1 MERLP
6 DHVKGLLITGAGVLL
21 LTPDT
26 LLVRLI
32 AIDPWTMIFWRGAL
46 VMLGLAATLA
56 WADGRRALGR
66 LRTDAGSTLV
76 VALIFTVSSVLFI
89 LALDMTSV
97 ANTLIIIAASPL
109 FAAIFGR
116 IFLGEAVPARTW
128 GAIGATLGGIGVV
141 VSGSLGG
148 GTLPGDLA
156 ALGTAVGLAASL
168 TLLRRTRAR
177 NVVPAMALSGLF
189 SAIVTLP
196 LATPFAMDMTQAGLL
211 VLLGLII
218 LPVSFTLTLL
228 GTRYLPAPEVGLI
241 MLLETVLGPLW
252 VWLVLGE
259 AANARALLGGGI
271 VIATLIVHSALA
283 MRSSTLSNDP
293 GQT

>member
-1 MERLP
+1 MQGLP
-6 DHVKGLLITGAGVLL
+6 DYVKGLLVTGVGVLL
-21 LTPDT
+21 ISPDT

-46 VMLGLAATLA
+46 VMLGLVAYLA
-56 WADGRRALGR
+56 WADGRWALGR
-66 LRTDAGSTLV
+66 FRTDGGSTLV
-76 VALIFTVSSVLFI
+76 VALIFTISAVLFI

-97 ANTLIIIAASPL
+97 ANTLIIIASSPL

-128 GAIGATLGGIGVV
+128 AAIGATLGGIGVV

-156 ALGTAVGLAASL
+156 ALGTAVCLAASL
-168 TLLRRTRAR
+168 TLLRRARAR

-189 SAIVTLP
+189 SALVSFP
-196 LATPFAMDMTQAGLL
+196 LAAPFAMDMTQAGLL

-252 VWLVLGE
+252 VWLVVGE
-259 AANARALLGGGI
+259 AANARALMGGGI

-283 MRSSTLSNDP
+283 MRRSAN
-293 GQT
+293 G

>member
-1 MERLP
+1 MDRLP
-6 DHVKGLLITGAGVLL
+6 DHVKGLLITVAGVLL

-46 VMLGLAATLA
+46 VMLGLVAYLA
-56 WADGRRALGR
+56 WADGRRVLGR
-66 LRTDAGSTLV
+66 FRTDGGSTLM
-76 VALIFTVSSVLFI
+76 VALIFTISAVLFI

-97 ANTLIIIAASPL
+97 ANTLIIIASSPL

-128 GAIGATLGGIGVV
+128 AAIGTTLGGIGVV

-156 ALGTAVGLAASL
+156 ALGTAVCLAVSL
-168 TLLRRTRAR
+168 TLLRRARAH

-196 LATPFAMDMTQAGLL
+196 LAAPFAMDTTQAGLL

-218 LPVSFTLTLL
+218 LPVSFTLTML

-283 MRSSTLSNDP
+283 VRQQGAPLHE
-293 GQT
+293 

>member
-1 MERLP
+1 MDRLP

-46 VMLGLAATLA
+46 VMLGLVAYLA
-56 WADGRRALGR
+56 WSDGRRVLAR
-66 LRTDAGSTLV
+66 FRTDRGSTLA
-76 VALIFTVSSVLFI
+76 VALLFTVSAVLFI

-97 ANTLIIIAASPL
+97 ANTLIIVASSPL

-116 IFLGEAVPARTW
+116 IFLGEAVPTRTW
-128 GAIGATLGGIGVV
+128 AAIGATLGGIGVV

-156 ALGTAVGLAASL
+156 ALGTAVCLAASL
-168 TLLRRTRAR
+168 SLLRRTRAR
-177 NVVPAMALSGLF
+177 NMVPAMALSGLM
-189 SAIVTLP
+189 SAVIALP
-196 LATPFAMDMTQAGLL
+196 LAAPFAMDMTQAGLML
-211 VLLGLII
+211 LLGLII
-218 LPVSFTLTLL
+218 LPISFCLIML
-228 GTRYLPAPEVGLI
+228 GPRYLPAPEVGLI

-283 MRSSTLSNDP
+283 MRRSAN
-293 GQT
+293 G